1 MSQELLLIPGRASHA
16 SSGWVEGLTYDLDG
30 AARWIYKACMESRN
44 DTLIMNRPG
53 GVREPEQLHTQGP
66 SGSVRFEDVALT
78 GRAETS
84 LLASTEEVQ
93 QWSQIELDTCNET
106 SRVARAISAEAKKN
120 GGLLTC
126 SHAGTS
132 RAVSGP
138 SFFFFFF
145 TSSAL
150 CHCTYSRVCSLL

>member
-1 MSQELLLIPGRASHA
+1 
-16 SSGWVEGLTYDLDG
+16 
-30 AARWIYKACMESRN
+30 MESRN

-66 SGSVRFEDVALT
+66 SRSVRFESVALT

-84 LLASTEEVQ
+84 LLASTKEVQ

-106 SRVARAISAEAKKN
+106 SRVARAISAEAKKKRRC
-120 GGLLTC
+120 LLTC

-138 SFFFFFF
+138 SFFFFFL
-145 TSSAL
+145 TL
-150 CHCTYSRVCSLL
+150 QCTLPLHLF

>member
-30 AARWIYKACMESRN
+30 AAR
-44 DTLIMNRPG
+44 PG

-66 SGSVRFEDVALT
+66 SRSVRFESVALT

-84 LLASTEEVQ
+84 LLASTKEVQ

-120 GGLLTC
+120 GGV
-126 SHAGTS
+126 SS
-132 RAVSGP
+132 RAATQARAG
-138 SFFFFFF
+138 
-145 TSSAL
+145 L
-150 CHCTYSRVCSLL
+150 

>member
-1 MSQELLLIPGRASHA
+1 MISPTTPKLSKMSQELLLIPGRAFHA

-66 SGSVRFEDVALT
+66 SRSVRFENVALT

-84 LLASTEEVQ
+84 LLASTKEVQ

-120 GGLLTC
+120 GGV
-126 SHAGTS
+126 SS
-132 RAVSGP
+132 RAATQARAG
-138 SFFFFFF
+138 
-145 TSSAL
+145 L
-150 CHCTYSRVCSLL
+150 